1 MRYLFGKSFQDWTMR
16 APSSTPALATPE
28 GGSVSNV
35 VVADAFRTG
44 IASLTEGGPPE
55 TDLTD
60 PIGTPITAPSTNGD
74 GYLNPFKGPDE
85 VKVLWLSFDDGV
97 SWFQMVASQ
106 AIADAA
112 DYVPP
117 LVVIPPSS
125 TEPPPGTPV
134 GTLVFREVF

>member
-16 APSSTPALATPE
+16 PPSSTPALATPE
-28 GGSVSNV
+28 GGSVLNV
-35 VVADAFRTG
+35 VVADALRGG
-44 IASLTEGGPPE
+44 IASLTEGGPAE

-60 PIGTPITAPSTNGD
+60 PVGTPITAPSTDGN
-74 GYLNPFKGPDE
+74 GYLNPFMGPDE
-85 VKVLWLSFDDGV
+85 VKVLWLSFDEGTT
-97 SWFQMVASQ
+97 WFQTVASQ
-106 AIADAA
+106 AVADAA

-117 LVVIPPSS
+117 LVVIGPAD